1 MKIVSIF
8 APNLYS
14 FQYSSSKSELRRV
27 LDLWNNPIH
36 LFQFVEDNKQD
47 IGKRSVEAVV
57 EQILEDVQKIDELIY
72 SLSNNKLKNF
82 DQFFKPLNNSEFQL
96 RILSEQKGRRN
107 NLRIYALRIGKNCY
121 AITGGAIKFTQNMDE
136 RKHTAK
142 ELTKLSRCKSY
153 LQENNVF
160 DCDSFYGFLSEQL

>member
-27 LDLWNNPIH
+27 LDLWNDPIH
-36 LFQFVEDNKQD
+36 LFQFVEDNRQD

-57 EQILEDVQKIDELIY
+57 EQILEDAQKIDELIY

-82 DQFFKPLNNSEFQL
+82 DQFFKPLNNSEF
-96 RILSEQKGRRN
+96 
-107 NLRIYALRIGKNCY
+107 
-121 AITGGAIKFTQNMDE
+121 
-136 RKHTAK
+136 
-142 ELTKLSRCKSY
+142 
-153 LQENNVF
+153 
-160 DCDSFYGFLSEQL
+160 